1 MKPARPAESRS
12 LAFTRIRGSCWIP
25 GWTSVSVTNRAG
37 CGGGGMSANAAGPA
51 TIVVA
56 AAAAPR
62 TRTGVRPAVSRITM
76 PVLAAT
82 MAKLTSHTPPT
93 AASPS
98 TTGCCHWLAPSSAH
112 GPPNPCQERIHS
124 ITSQ

>member
-1 MKPARPAESRS
+1 MEPARPAERRS
-12 LAFTRIRGSCWIP
+12 LAFTRICGLCWTP
-25 GWTSVSVTNRAG
+25 GWTSVSVTERAG
-37 CGGGGMSANAAGPA
+37 CGGGVSANAAGPA
-51 TIVVA
+51 AITTAV
-56 AAAAPR
+56 AAAPR
-62 TRTGVRPAVSRITM
+62 ARTGVRPAVSRITM

-93 AASPS
+93 AASAS
-98 TTGCCHWLAPSSAH
+98 TAGCCHWLAPSSAH